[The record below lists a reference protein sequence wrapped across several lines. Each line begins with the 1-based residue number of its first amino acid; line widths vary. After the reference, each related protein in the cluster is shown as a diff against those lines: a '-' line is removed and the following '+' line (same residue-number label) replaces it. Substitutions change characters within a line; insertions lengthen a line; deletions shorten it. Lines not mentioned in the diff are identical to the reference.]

1 MMSQNFMTITVRRR
15 TQWVF
20 QASELGCSGVHTG
33 IERGLSGIAEGKH
46 LD

>member
-1 MMSQNFMTITVRRR
+1 MSQNFMTITVRRR

-20 QASELGCSGVHTG
+20 QALEISSSGVHTR
-33 IERGLSGIAEGKH
+33 IARGVSSIVESEH

>member
-1 MMSQNFMTITVRRR
+1 MSQNFMTITVRRR

-20 QASELGCSGVHTG
+20 RSLELGSSGVHTG
-33 IERGLSGIAEGKH
+33 ITRGVSGVAESEH